1 MRLLQLTLL
10 PSLLALTNARE
21 LASYLVN
28 VQLNQTTIRGQY
40 NASLGVETFL
50 GVPYATSERFRRSK
64 PMDYSSNETVD
75 ASRFGVACPQLP
87 SSGPLG
93 VDYGVYGIAEDCT
106 SLNIYRPQG
115 TAANASLPVMVW
127 VHGGQLTVGAASHF
141 PGHELV
147 NFSASIGMPIIQIGI
162 NYRLAVW
169 GFLGGTVASE
179 KGAQNLGLYDQREA
193 LRWVQS
199 WIDRFGGDPSKV
211 TVFGQSSGAISL
223 SYHALNIST
232 DLFRGAIFESGS
244 TTSVSV
250 VDAPYYD
257 TVYNGMV
264 ELSGCG
270 SAFDPFECMRTADYE
285 VLYNASVALAADK
298 ETYGTR
304 VWGVT
309 IDGEIIPDAPSKLT
323 DEGKIAPIA
332 FIQGDVRDE
341 GTTFVYPNT
350 IDNTTALWDFLQQN
364 YHNFSVSL
372 FANDTS
378 KAQLE
383 ALYPEDP
390 ALGSPYGTGNETFFG
405 AHFKRAASLYGDI
418 HFQAPR
424 RRYIAAAVA
433 KGIPAWSYIWSQQP
447 PGAEDWE
454 GVYHTS
460 EIPYV
465 FLNDGPVRQRDFA
478 LQAQTA
484 ALWIS
489 FAYNLNPTH
498 PEYAAWPQYGAEKNT
513 MNFSTAGSSVGKDD
527 YREEQI
533 AGDQTHEDMKR
544 RRGCERDEDR
554 RRRKTP
560 KRHRKRNC

>member
-1 MRLLQLTLL
+1 MRLLQLLLL
-10 PSLLALTNARE
+10 PSLHALTTASE
-21 LASYLVN
+21 LKSSYPVA
-28 VQLNQTTIRGQY
+28 VQINQTTIRGQY

-50 GVPYATSERFRRSK
+50 GIPYASSQRFRRAT
-64 PMDYSSNETVD
+64 PVEYSSNDTVD

-93 VDYGVYGIAEDCT
+93 VDYGVYGVAEDCT
-106 SLNIYRPQG
+106 SLNIFRPQG

-147 NFSASIGMPIIQIGI
+147 KFSACIGMPIIQIGI

-169 GFLGGTVASE
+169 GFLGGTVPSA

-193 LRWVQS
+193 LRWIQS
-199 WIDRFGGDPSKV
+199 WIGSFGGDPKKV

-223 SYHALNIST
+223 SYHALTVST

-244 TTSVSV
+244 TTSVAV
-250 VDAPYYD
+250 VDAPYYN
-257 TVYNGMV
+257 TVYDGMV
-264 ELSGCG
+264 ELSGCS
-270 SAFDPFECMRTADYE
+270 SASDSFECMRTADYE
-285 VLYNASVALAADK
+285 VLYNASVALAAYK

-309 IDGEIIPDAPSKLT
+309 IDGEIIPDAPSTLT
-323 DEGKIAPIA
+323 DEGKIAPIP

-350 IDNTTALWDFLQQN
+350 IDNITALWDFLQQN
-364 YHNFSVSL
+364 YHNFNVSL
-372 FANDTS
+372 FTNDTA

-405 AHFKRAASLYGDI
+405 AQFKRAASLYGVSDV

-424 RRYIAAAVA
+424 RRYLEAAITR
-433 KGIPAWSYIWSQQP
+433 GIPAWSYIWSQQP
-447 PGAEDWE
+447 PGAEEWE

-465 FLNDGPVRQRDFA
+465 FLNEGPVRQRDFA
-478 LQAQTA
+478 LQTQTA
-484 ALWIS
+484 AHWIS
-489 FAYNLNPTH
+489 FAYNLDPTR
-498 PEYAAWPQYGAEKNT
+498 PNYAAWPPYGTEKNT
-513 MNFSTAGSSVGKDD
+513 MNFTTAGSSVVKDD
-527 YREEQI
+527 YRDEQTGYLLSI
-533 AGDQTHEDMKR
+533 AYQLVPARIDTRQG
-544 RRGCERDEDR
+544 
-554 RRRKTP
+554 
-560 KRHRKRNC
+560 

>member
-1 MRLLQLTLL
+1 MRLLQLRLL
-10 PSLLALTNARE
+10 TSLLALTNARE
-21 LASYLVN
+21 LASYIVN

-40 NASLGVETFL
+40 NASLGAETFL
-50 GVPYATSERFRRSK
+50 GVPYGTSERFRRSK
-64 PMDYSSNETVD
+64 PMDYSSNDTVD

-93 VDYGVYGIAEDCT
+93 VDYGVYGVAEDCT
-106 SLNIYRPQG
+106 TLNIFRPQG
-115 TAANASLPVMVW
+115 TDANASLPVMVR
-127 VHGGQLTVGAASHF
+127 VHGGQLTVGSASHF
-141 PGHELV
+141 PGHAMVE
-147 NFSASIGMPIIQIGI
+147 FSASIGMPIIQIGI

-179 KGAQNLGLYDQREA
+179 NGAQNLGLYDQREA
-193 LRWVQS
+193 LRWIQS
-199 WIDRFGGDPSKV
+199 WIDRFGGDPDKV

-223 SYHALNIST
+223 SDHALNVST

-250 VDAPYYD
+250 VDAPYYN
-257 TVYNGMV
+257 TVYDGMV
-264 ELSGCG
+264 ELSGCS
-270 SAFDPFECMRTADYE
+270 SASDSFECMRTADYE

-304 VWGVT
+304 RVWGVT
-309 IDGEIIPDAPSKLT
+309 IDGEIIPDPPSKLT
-323 DEGKIAPIA
+323 DEGKIAPIP

-350 IDNTTALWDFLQQN
+350 IDNTIALWDFLQQN
-364 YHNFSVSL
+364 YHNFNVSL

-405 AHFKRAASLYGDI
+405 AQFKRAASLYGDI

-424 RRYIAAAVA
+424 RRYIEAAIA
-433 KGIPAWSYIWSQQP
+433 KGIPAWSYIWFQQP

-465 FLNDGPVRQRDFA
+465 FFNDGPVKQRDFA

-484 ALWIS
+484 AHWIS
-489 FAYNLNPTH
+489 FAYNLNPIH
-498 PEYAAWPQYGAEKNT
+498 PGYAAWPQYGTEKNM
-513 MNFSTAGSSVGKDD
+513 MNFTASGSSVAKDD
-527 YREEQI
+527 YPLEERRSNARGYGGGEEEENARGTMREAEEESTK
-533 AGDQTHEDMKR
+533 ASSKA
-544 RRGCERDEDR
+544 
-554 RRRKTP
+554 
-560 KRHRKRNC
+560 